1 MRLIGTLIGAIG
13 DARLERWS
21 SRPELE
27 RALFGALA
35 RRFDARAAEGFE
47 GRIVYE
53 LERPAS
59 SGPTSCHT
67 IEIADGR
74 ARAHP
79 GAPGEAAV
87 RLRMPLAD
95 FLRAAAGT
103 TDPAEPILKNRATV
117 KGDLAVAARL
127 PEMFRAPRPQ

>member
-1 MRLIGTLIGAIG
+1 MRVVGRLIAAIG

-59 SGPTSCHT
+59 KGATSCHT
-67 IEIADGR
+67 IEIAGGR
-74 ARAHP
+74 ARSRS
-79 GAPGEAAV
+79 GAAGDAAV

-95 FLRAAAGT
+95 FLRAAAGA
-103 TDPAEPILKNRATV
+103 TDPAEPVLKNRATV